1 MKNHLLYQEL
11 GKSQIEKDFIINL
24 MKLVLPIY
32 IKESVD
38 L

>member
-11 GKSQIEKDFIINL
+11 GKPQLEKDFIINL
-24 MKLVLPIY
+24 MKLVLPRYTREI
-32 IKESVD
+32 VD